1 MSAKLDRFADRL
13 AGIVAARVVARL
25 AELLDVNG
33 TEPMID
39 AAEVARR
46 LGVSRDYVYRH
57 AHELGG
63 VRRGDGTKAPLRF
76 DPAKLP
82 HD

>member
-1 MSAKLDRFADRL
+1 MSAKLDQFADRL
-13 AGIVAARVVARL
+13 ATMIADRL
-25 AELLDVNG
+25 ADRLLGANG
-33 TEPMID
+33 SMID

-46 LGVSRDYVYRH
+46 LGVSRSFVYRH

-63 VRRGDGTKAPLRF
+63 VRLGDGTKAPLRF
-76 DPAKLP
+76 DAAKLP